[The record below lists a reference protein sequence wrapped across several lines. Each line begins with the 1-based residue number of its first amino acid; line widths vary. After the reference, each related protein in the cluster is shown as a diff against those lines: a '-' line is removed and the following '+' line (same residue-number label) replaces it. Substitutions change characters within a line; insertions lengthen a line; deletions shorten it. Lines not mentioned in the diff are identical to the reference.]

1 MKPWEKIKNAFSI
14 NKTADTDPNEVKLSG
29 IELIKAE
36 FSEFD
41 FLEISSPD
49 FDQRVKA
56 KFESRVKV
64 EFDQRVNE
72 EIKKS
77 ANEQFMN
84 KLAKPEEIKRPGSGY
99 GEDGWMM

>member
-1 MKPWEKIKNAFSI
+1 MKPWEKIKSAFSI
-14 NKTADTDPNEVKLSG
+14 NKTADADPNEVKLSG

-41 FLEISSPD
+41 FLEKNSPD
-49 FDQRVKA
+49 FDQRVKE
-56 KFESRVKV
+56 KFESRVKE
-64 EFDQRVNE
+64 EFENRVND

-84 KLAKPEEIKRPGSGY
+84 KVKVKESEVTKPDSGY
-99 GEDGWMM
+99 LHFPIG